1 MHDMGEQLFLQF
13 WDAGE
18 QKQAQYWG
26 RRTKIHWKLVYI
38 KVHSHLS
45 FTHYL
50 TKPLVFEL
58 LSREPD
64 NKTPL
69 VMEKFRLTMVGFFGH
84 KLKLG

>member
-1 MHDMGEQLFLQF
+1 MLGNKNKHSTE
-13 WDAGE
+13 AGGP
-18 QKQAQYWG
+18 KFIG
-26 RRTKIHWKLVYI
+26 KLVYI

-58 LSREPD
+58 LSRELD